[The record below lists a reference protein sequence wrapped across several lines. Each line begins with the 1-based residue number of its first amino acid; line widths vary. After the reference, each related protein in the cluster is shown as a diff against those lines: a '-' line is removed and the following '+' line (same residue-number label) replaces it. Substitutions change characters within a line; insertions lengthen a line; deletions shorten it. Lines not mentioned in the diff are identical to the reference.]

1 MAKCTE
7 REKFM
12 STALSQVTERRDL
25 KTSGV
30 AMAIHDLKG
39 YLAVISGQARLLTT
53 GKLGAMNPRQAA
65 ALADIVSGCRHIEEQ
80 IGRLLNPVGSG
91 PNDWKPLQKKADV
104 RQCLQDVYNL
114 LRPEFLENELTFEID
129 LSDRPISVPYDMRL
143 IRRVLLNLLE
153 NARRFTPAGGRVF
166 MSVSPEFWERRSS
179 KFRAAFRGANTKPFS
194 PNCAKIVVADTGCGI
209 APANHEA
216 VFEEYFST
224 PAPGGQLSSGLGLAI
239 ARKIVLAHGGK
250 IWVESEVGS
259 GSRFCFCLPFVAPP
273 PSDEITLQQPRSKES

>member
-1 MAKCTE
+1 M
-7 REKFM
+7 
-12 STALSQVTERRDL
+12 SQVTELRDL

-30 AMAIHDLKG
+30 AMAVHDLKG

-53 GKLGAMNPRQAA
+53 GKLGALNPRQAS

-80 IGRLLNPVGSG
+80 ISRLLNPLGCG
-91 PNDWKPLQKKADV
+91 PNDWKPLPKKADV

-114 LRPEFLENELTFEID
+114 LRPEFIENELNFEIQ
-129 LSDRPISVPYDMRL
+129 LGDRPIPLPYDARL

-153 NARRFTPAGGRVF
+153 NARRFTPAGGRVVL
-166 MSVSPEFWERRSS
+166 SVTPDFWERRSS
-179 KFRAAFRGANTKPFS
+179 KFRAAFNGHRVKPNS
-194 PNCAKIVVADTGCGI
+194 PNCAKITVADTGCGI

-224 PAPGGQLSSGLGLAI
+224 PAPGAQLSSGLGLAI

-250 IWVESEVGS
+250 IWVESEVGK
-259 GSRFCFCLPFVAPP
+259 GSLFSFCLPFVAPP
-273 PSDEITLQQPRSKES
+273 PGDEITLQQPRTKES